1 VIAVEA
7 DPGDAGPLVTG
18 ALLAGSL
25 VAGSLTLGALVV
37 SGGGG
42 GGGGGAVVVALDVV
56 LDGGAVDSG
65 GGFEVDAEDEGPGPV
80 LGGEDGDV
88 DGGVEGGLDDGFEDE
103 DEDEDE
109 GEDDGGG
116 VDFVAEDD
124 DPGGVPD
131 PSDAPPDAPPGV
143 PLEAPPEVPPGFSSD
158 VPPDAPPATVSVTYA
173 PNPSAVPAGGSDAVT
188 RASSAGRRFPAYPT
202 ARPRPVSRRLAS
214 ANVDPERWGTT
225 RRFCASKVLSRAP
238 VVPTGRSMPR
248 PGSATSTRV
257 SRAIFRG
264 AGRTDT
270 TDED

>member
-1 VIAVEA
+1 MIAVEA

-42 GGGGGAVVVALDVV
+42 GGGGGGEAVVVALDVV

-65 GGFEVDAEDEGPGPV
+65 GGFEVVAEDEGPGPV

-103 DEDEDE
+103 DDDGFEDDDEDDGAGVDLVAEDE
-109 GEDDGGG
+109 G
-116 VDFVAEDD
+116 
-124 DPGGVPD
+124 PGGVPD
-131 PSDAPPDAPPGV
+131 PSDAPPGV
-143 PLEAPPEVPPGFSSD
+143 PPEAPPEVPPGFSSD